1 VNSVSLIGTLVDD
14 PELRE
19 NGGEPVRCMMRLAV
33 PRRDHGGHKLPG
45 VVYVDA
51 ATFGLQAR
59 DCAERLRR
67 GDRIGLTGRLEQDR
81 SRSPN
86 GQWVV
91 ENAILVDQLD
101 LLTKATSA

>member
-1 VNSVSLIGTLVDD
+1 VNSVSLIGTLVED
-14 PELRE
+14 PDLRE
-19 NGGEPVRCMMRLAV
+19 NGDEPVRCTMRVAV
-33 PRRDHGGHKLPG
+33 PRRDHSGLQLPG

-51 ATFGLQAR
+51 AIFGLRAR
-59 DCAERLRR
+59 DCAERLHR

-86 GQWVV
+86 GQLVV

-101 LLTKATSA
+101 LLTKPTSA